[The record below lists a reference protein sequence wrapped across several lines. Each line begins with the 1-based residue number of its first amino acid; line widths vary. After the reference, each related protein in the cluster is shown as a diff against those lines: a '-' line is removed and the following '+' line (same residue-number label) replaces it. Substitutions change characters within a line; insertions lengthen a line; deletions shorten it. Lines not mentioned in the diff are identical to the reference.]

1 MAQRFILT
9 AQLQLAAPANV
20 AAVVRRINA
29 QLRGINANVNININ
43 NANTQL
49 NQLTRNI
56 RGAGTAARAAK
67 NDIEKFGE
75 QAAIAIRRYGAFT
88 LATTAFIKLSNAI
101 GSGIDEAIKYD
112 REMVRI
118 AQVTG
123 KSTGSLKDLND
134 EVTRLATTFGVS
146 STKILDSAQTLAQ
159 AGLSAKEVKVALEA
173 LAKTNVS
180 ATFGDIKNTT
190 EASIAIMQQF
200 GKEAKDLEGI
210 LSSIN
215 AVSAKFAV
223 ESEDIAVAV
232 RRAGG
237 AFEAAGGNLHEFQAL
252 FTSVRQTT
260 RESAETI
267 ATGFRTIFTRLQRNR
282 TQNFLQSIG
291 IDLKDVEGQF
301 VGPYEAVRRLSA
313 ALKDLRST
321 DPRFAQIIEELGGFR
336 QISKVIP
343 LITKFDVAEQALN
356 VSMRSNNSLTEDAA
370 TAQQSLAVQL
380 TKVKEEFLGLIRTVS
395 STDTFKGIV
404 DVSLKMASSFIKV
417 AESLTPLVPLISA
430 FAAIKIGAGIG
441 SFATGFN
448 RKISGHNQGGPI
460 HAFASGGLVPGHG
473 DSDSVRANLTPGEYV
488 IRKNAVK
495 AIGLNTLQKMNKYAR
510 GGAVQHFAD
519 GTEVQ
524 GNDEVTVNSSGTEYQ
539 INGYKFTKAAV
550 MKALNLDKG
559 AKFKGSDNKERTF
572 IEAVRDKQL
581 PSNVLKTI
589 RNTFDKNQKTQ
600 SIIDA
605 VEHGKKVDAST
616 GMQKAYL
623 GHTKDADRYDYYVSG
638 VADMVTADPNF
649 VGKERKG
656 VLSTTIRSI
665 LASTKSF
672 GNAEIKEKFGLNG
685 LSKEEREAKL
695 SRYVEARFNIHGLNK
710 DLSKNFEGS
719 AEEGFK
725 LAVNKSVGSHPISG
739 LGLSKEPL
747 ETTDLITNGAIQTI
761 KGYVLEGIVRQI
773 SRKAIENKKVEGLI
787 DFDNVPPGIFTGKS
801 SGPAEAKVAADVG
814 DGASVLVKSLK
825 KGVARISKFDA
836 SKRHEVQGELFDKD
850 GNPIQRKALGG
861 LIRFATGGH
870 AKGTDTVPAM
880 LTPGEFVIN
889 KSAASKLGSAA
900 LNKLNNA
907 DKVKHFATG
916 GSVGGAASGVVNSP
930 LAFTLLLTAADSL
943 AHSFGGADS
952 AIHKFTTEVSKV
964 GIQFTV
970 FKSLADGLR
979 SSLGERGRN
988 IPGNDTRSQE
998 NIAEDLRNKYQAQR
1012 ETYNAKVNASSF
1024 SKTYKDRL
1032 ISAHDAKI
1040 AVKEAAVDAKSE
1052 RLYNSTSNRVAR
1064 VTSFGAPIAGA
1075 ALSYLGDRLG
1085 KDGRDQIAKGEDG
1098 VYQAKAGDT
1107 LSGIGAG
1114 AAAGA
1119 AFGPWGVAIGAATGG
1134 LLALYN
1140 ATDKYEKELEKVK
1153 FAKSLEKLDIQID
1166 RFGAGKVSAADASS
1180 SIRSSIS
1187 SRFSRAFNSKADDV
1201 EKKDIKADVKN
1212 SSAAYEKYITEIT
1225 KNAKSFDTL
1234 DEQTKR
1240 LMIQFSALSGISF
1253 ADLKKS
1259 VEDQIKSTQQAKEF
1273 AAATTII
1280 KDEANRN
1287 AQALNSMS
1295 QAINKVSDKFEAF
1308 GTTIDNLGKQLSG
1321 GAAASKSRDISGILE
1336 KAGRGRFSDRDTL
1349 TEIGSGLT
1357 SQFGKEGSEQTK
1369 LLADTSSVLAQLP
1382 SILRETRN
1390 RTGVES
1396 EKGTFEGQIKK
1407 VLEERGFDEHSSI
1420 SKSIVAATHASIGAE
1435 SKDEKIIT
1443 AINDDIDQVASELGK
1458 SLHGVI
1464 DTFKELA
1471 PAFKAQTD
1479 RVRNAFAVY
1488 SQAQIKI
1495 GENEQE
1501 IQRKSEGFRSFV
1513 DDITNNHRTGGAV
1526 RTSELTRIHT
1536 IANSTNST
1544 DLGKRLVAAQERAR
1558 VAADKSSNALNPAD
1572 VTKFET
1578 ELEQANSEVH
1588 KTTKALNELANSSEG
1603 LSAIQKELALEEE
1616 KRKFKENIALTAV
1629 FGSREAKADLSNKI
1643 GLTNQAVRFGIDSVP
1658 EDQRHGVL
1666 EFLQSAG
1673 KQKING
1679 VGADDILKHVT
1690 KNSAFGNLVG
1700 KDNIDKLLTPGGT
1713 DKQQSLIA
1721 EFGKITNEQQAALKE
1736 LSTSFSQIGD
1746 SASKIIAD
1754 TNKKFITDLR
1764 KIFFSKQKQEAEGK
1778 LSGKISEEEA
1788 LNKKIETANRLNKE
1802 FGIDDSNIQVAQ
1814 NTVKEIRGLED
1825 RRIAVKKKNE
1835 EIDASKASLAS
1846 VGVNDVNLRLQEAA
1860 TKHGLN
1866 IKDAQKEID
1875 AVSPVWTGSL
1885 IQKTPEEL
1893 RQHKAQ
1899 KAQEILER
1907 ARREYN
1913 EEQNRLNSADSVRIN
1928 STPLGASMYDASNT
1942 PEKLKELET
1951 AMKELGTEGITS
1963 LTNKLRNLTKEII
1976 GIEKEISKINRD
1988 ERKVIASEGSYRG
2001 GYVGYAAAGGPVKGT
2016 PINTP
2021 QTFSFA
2027 PKGTDKYPYML
2038 AHGEYVVNAA
2048 AVKKFGKSNLDAIN
2062 AQYAAVGGSTADYD
2076 NEVEQKR
2083 REANLRYVA
2092 YLNQEKGLNRR
2103 DSDIKSIER
2112 GIDPT
2117 TANRS
2122 TIAHREIMKR
2132 DAEKQRQS
2140 AIYYSGYDSMSG
2152 LFPKK
2157 PQGNDYSHL
2166 TENYHANTNARI
2178 AELNKRADGTESI
2191 RYPQRLTYGQRDE
2204 LNRQTEIAKRKLQ
2217 AARDNAGT
2225 SDMERA
2231 NPSRALTPLEQAQA
2245 NLRKSE
2251 LARGITRPNTTTVT
2265 SDRSITSKFFADK
2278 EAGRQQR
2285 IDDFKRRQATGII
2298 KPENS
2303 LSQYEEFQNNSIMA
2317 WKKIDAKNKKK
2328 SSKPSNNGNLGGI
2341 QNGNFT
2347 NDNQQAHNG
2356 GVGVDNVAE
2365 LHKVVQQFSIVVDG
2379 LTKKLNEF
2387 KDIKM
2392 SLKAEHNINVT
2403 FNGTEALAK
2412 MSPVMQE
2419 FAIAHADKAVR
2430 EFAAKSFPDLQV
2442 TPYSPKQVS

>member
-20 AAVVRRINA
+20 AAVVRSINA

-49 NQLTRNI
+49 NQLTKNI
-56 RGAGTAARAAK
+56 NNAGRAARTAK

-75 QAAIAIRRYGAFT
+75 QAAVAIRRYGAFT

-101 GSGIDEAIKYD
+101 NSGIDEAIKYD

-159 AGLSAKEVKVALEA
+159 AGLSAKEVKIALEA

-301 VGPYEAVRRLSA
+301 VGPYEAVRRLSS

-343 LITKFDVAEQALN
+343 LVTKFDVAEQALN

-370 TAQQSLAVQL
+370 IAQQSLAVQL

-473 DSDSVRANLTPGEYV
+473 NGDTVPARLTPGEYV

-495 AIGLNTLQKMNKYAR
+495 AIGLNTLQKINKYAR
-510 GGAVQHFAD
+510 GGEVQHFNTGEGVENDITVKGNNYYYKNNKFEKSELFKKLNITNNNEKFNNLSFLRA
-519 GTEVQ
+519 VQ
-524 GNDEVTVNSSGTEYQ
+524 EGKLPENVKEAIKDLVTG
-539 INGYKFTKAAV
+539 K
-550 MKALNLDKG
+550 
-559 AKFKGSDNKERTF
+559 
-572 IEAVRDKQL
+572 
-581 PSNVLKTI
+581 
-589 RNTFDKNQKTQ
+589 QKTADITEQ
-600 SIIDA
+600 VRNA
-605 VEHGKKVDAST
+605 ERVDALS
-616 GMQKAYL
+616 GKEKVKFGYSQEQNA
-623 GHTKDADRYDYYVSG
+623 YDYNVTG
-638 VADMVTADPNF
+638 VADMVTADPKF
-649 VGKERKG
+649 VGKEAQG
-656 VLSTTIRSI
+656 VLSTTIRNI
-665 LASTKSF
+665 LSSTKSF
-672 GNAEIKEKFGLNG
+672 GNAEIKEKFGLTG
-685 LSKEEREAKL
+685 LSKEKREAKL
-695 SRYVEARFNIHGLNK
+695 GRYVHAKFNVHGLNP
-710 DLSKNFEGS
+710 DLSKNFKGA
-719 AEEGFK
+719 AEAGYK
-725 LAVNKSVGSHPISG
+725 LAVDKAVGEHPVVG
-739 LGLSKEPL
+739 LGLEKKSFGAD
-747 ETTDLITNGAIQTI
+747 DLITSGAIQTI
-761 KGYVLEGIVRQI
+761 KGYVLEGVVRQI
-773 SRKAIENKKVEGLI
+773 SQKAIENKKVEGLI
-787 DFDNVPPGIFTGKS
+787 DFNDVPPGVFFGKN
-801 SGPAEAKVAADVG
+801 SGPAEAKVSAQVSDA
-814 DGASVLVKSLK
+814 ASVLVKSLK
-825 KGVARISKFDA
+825 KGIAHVGKYKPSDTQGVSAFKDDSEGNIS
-836 SKRHEVQGELFDKD
+836 RVQH
-850 GNPIQRKALGG
+850 KAIGG
-861 LIRFATGGH
+861 LIKFATGGH
-870 AKGTDTVPAM
+870 ASGTDTVPAM

-889 KSAASKLGSAA
+889 KNAASKLGSAA

-907 DKVKHFATG
+907 DKIQHFATG
-916 GSVGGAASGVVNSP
+916 GSVGTAASGVVNSP

-952 AIHKFTTEVSKV
+952 AIHKFTNEVSKV
-964 GIQFTV
+964 GVQFTV

-988 IPGNDTRSQE
+988 LAVGRNIINLHNDTRSQADIAQEFQE
-998 NIAEDLRNKYQAQR
+998 NSMPAREAYEKHINAHPTYSDAQKKAFIERFNKTADAKVLSDSKS
-1012 ETYNAKVNASSF
+1012 TYNSS
-1024 SKTYKDRL
+1024 
-1032 ISAHDAKI
+1032 
-1040 AVKEAAVDAKSE
+1040 
-1052 RLYNSTSNRVAR
+1052 SNILARGVA
-1064 VTSFGAPIAGA
+1064 FGAPAIGAGI
-1075 ALSYLGDRLG
+1075 SYLGDRLG

-1098 VYQAKAGDT
+1098 VFQAKAGDT

-1134 LLALYN
+1134 LLALYA
-1140 ATDKYEKELEKVK
+1140 ATDKYEKELDKVK

-1166 RFGAGKVSAADASS
+1166 RFGAGKISAADAGN
-1180 SIRSSIS
+1180 SIRSSIN
-1187 SRFSRAFNSKADDV
+1187 SRFSRAFNSQADDA

-1225 KNAKSFDTL
+1225 KNAKSFDAL

-1240 LMIQFSALSGISF
+1240 MIIQFSALSGIPF
-1253 ADLKKS
+1253 ADLKKG
-1259 VEDQIKSTQQAKEF
+1259 VEDQIKSTQQAKDF
-1273 AAATTII
+1273 AKANTAI
-1280 KDEANRN
+1280 KEEAHNS
-1287 AQALNSMS
+1287 AQALNAMS
-1295 QAINKVSDKFEAF
+1295 QAINKVAEDFQHFDTAIE
-1308 GTTIDNLGKQLSG
+1308 NLSKQLSG
-1321 GAAASKSRDISGILE
+1321 GAAASKARDVSGLLE
-1336 KAGRGRFSDRDTL
+1336 KAGRGRFNDKAAL
-1349 TEIGSGLT
+1349 TEIGSNLT
-1357 SQFGKEGSEQTK
+1357 GSFGEAGKEQTK

-1382 SILRETRN
+1382 SILRETKN
-1390 RTGVES
+1390 RTGVGS
-1396 EKGTFEGQIKK
+1396 EQGTFENEIKK
-1407 VLEERGFDEHSSI
+1407 VLVERGFGEDSSI
-1420 SKSIVAATHASIGAE
+1420 TKSIVAATHASIGAE

-1471 PAFKAQTD
+1471 PAFKAQGD
-1479 RVRNAFAVY
+1479 RIRNAFAVY

-1501 IQRKSEGFRSFV
+1501 ILRKSEGFRSFV

-1526 RTSELTRIHT
+1526 RTSELGRINQ
-1536 IANSTNST
+1536 IAGSTNAS
-1544 DLGKRLVAAQERAR
+1544 DLGKRLIAAQEKAR
-1558 VAADKSSNALNPAD
+1558 IAADKSSNALNPAD

-1578 ELEQANSEVH
+1578 ELELANSEVH

-1629 FGSREAKADLSNKI
+1629 FGSREAKADLSQKI

-1679 VGADDILKHVT
+1679 VGADEILKHVT

-1736 LSTSFSQIGD
+1736 LSTSFGHIGQD
-1746 SASKIIAD
+1746 ASKIIAD

-1764 KIFFSKQKQEAEGK
+1764 KLFFDKQRDEVDNQTSTKYSETNDISKKLNIAEK
-1778 LSGKISEEEA
+1778 
-1788 LNKKIETANRLNKE
+1788 LNKK
-1802 FGIDDSNIQVAQ
+1802 FGIDDSNVQVAQ
-1814 NTVKEIRGLED
+1814 NTIKEIRSLED
-1825 RRIAVKKKNE
+1825 RRAALKKKNE
-1835 EIDASKASLAS
+1835 EIEASKNSLAF
-1846 VGVNDVNLRLQEAA
+1846 VGVNDINSRLQAEA
-1860 TKHGLN
+1860 TKNGLN

-1875 AVSPVWTGSL
+1875 AVSPIWTGSL

-1928 STPLGASMYDASNT
+1928 STPLGASMYDAANT
-1942 PEKLKELET
+1942 PKELKKLEEE
-1951 AMKELGTEGITS
+1951 MKELGDNGIVS
-1963 LTNKLRNLTKEII
+1963 LTNKLRALTAEII
-1976 GIEKEISKINRD
+1976 SLE
-1988 ERKVIASEGSYRG
+1988 ERKISLNTDEAKVVKSEGSYRG
-2001 GYVGYAAAGGPVKGT
+2001 GYIGYAAAGGPVKGT

-2048 AVKKFGKSNLDAIN
+2048 AVKKFGKRNLDAIN
-2062 AQYAAVGGSTADYD
+2062 AQYAADGG
-2076 NEVEQKR
+2076 
-2083 REANLRYVA
+2083 
-2092 YLNQEKGLNRR
+2092 
-2103 DSDIKSIER
+2103 I
-2112 GIDPT
+2112 
-2117 TANRS
+2117 ANR
-2122 TIAHREIMKR
+2122 
-2132 DAEKQRQS
+2132 
-2140 AIYYSGYDSMSG
+2140 YNY
-2152 LFPKK
+2152 
-2157 PQGNDYSHL
+2157 L
-2166 TENYHANTNARI
+2166 TENYLENAK
-2178 AELNKRADGTESI
+2178 A
-2191 RYPQRLTYGQRDE
+2191 
-2204 LNRQTEIAKRKLQ
+2204 EIAKSTIRADFTENRRPVRPRLTNDQRVALDKQIQITKEKL
-2217 AARDNAGT
+2217 AVARANAGQ
-2225 SDMERA
+2225 SDRDIM
-2231 NPSRALTPLEQAQA
+2231 NPKRELSTLEQAKE
-2245 NLRKSE
+2245 NLRQRE
-2251 LARGITRPNTTTVT
+2251 LDRGIIRPTLTTVK
-2265 SDRSITSKFFADK
+2265 SNINETSKFFADK

-2285 IDDFKRRQATGII
+2285 IEDFRRRNANISAGLAPARPTPIV
-2298 KPENS
+2298 PEYMKGLTREDILTS
-2303 LSQYEEFQNNSIMA
+2303 SERRRMA
-2317 WKKIDAKNKKK
+2317 LDAKKK
-2328 SSKPSNNGNLGGI
+2328 SKNKGSKLSNNGNLGGI
-2341 QNGNFT
+2341 QNGNFI
-2347 NDNQQAHNG
+2347 NGNQQAHNG

-2379 LTKKLNEF
+2379 LTKKLSEF

-2412 MSPVMQE
+2412 MSEAMQE

-2430 EFAAKSFPDLQV
+2430 NFAAKSFPDLQV